1 MHTKKSDLERLDF
14 FAFCIALKMELCYNN
29 INYILFAI
37 ATGRNDMSTAI
48 NALINFI
55 EKSPT
60 AFHAVASCAEI
71 LEEKGYTR
79 LCEQNAW
86 KLEAGKGYYITRNQS
101 SIIAFRVPHGK
112 PRNFMVAASHTDS
125 PMFKVKSES
134 LSPAFDQYARLNTEP
149 YGGTIFSTWFDRP
162 LSLAGRVIVS
172 KEGKIEARLI
182 NFERDLLVIPNVA
195 IHMQRGINSG
205 YSYNPAID
213 LLPLLSQDV
222 KTDLKDLIAT
232 EAGCE
237 KEAILGYDLYVYNRT
252 PATLIGADCEFFSAP
267 RIDNLMCAF
276 GTLKGFLQ
284 SESKDSVTVF
294 YSADN
299 EETGSSTKQG
309 AGSVFLSDVI
319 DRICESFGIDSR
331 RALASSMLLSAD
343 NAHAKHPNH
352 PELCDAK
359 NAPHMNGGVVIKNN
373 AAQKYTTDGVS
384 ASILGQ
390 MCAHAG
396 VPTQQYANR
405 SDMPGGSTLGSIAT
419 TLTPML
425 SVDIGMA
432 QLAMHSAYETAGSK
446 DIDYLIAASEAFY
459 STELTAIGDGE
470 YSLLF
475 HTKKGARKDV

>member
-1 MHTKKSDLERLDF
+1 
-14 FAFCIALKMELCYNN
+14 
-29 INYILFAI
+29 
-37 ATGRNDMSTAI
+37 MSKAI

-60 AFHAVASCAEI
+60 AFHAVASCVQI
-71 LEEKGYTR
+71 LEEQGYAR
-79 LCEQNAW
+79 LCEGDEW
-86 KLEAGKGYYITRNQS
+86 KLEAGKGYYLTRNQS
-101 SIIAFRVPHGK
+101 SVIAFRIPTGK
-112 PRNFMVAASHTDS
+112 ARNFMVAASHTDS

-134 LSPAFDQYARLNTEP
+134 LSPAFDQYMRLSTEP
-149 YGGTIFSTWFDRP
+149 YGGTIFSTWLDRP

-172 KEGKIEARLI
+172 DGETIEARLV

-205 YSYNPAID
+205 YSYNPAVD
-213 LLPLLSQDV
+213 LLPLLSQDA
-222 KTDLKDLIAT
+222 KADFKALLAT
-232 EAGCE
+232 EAGCK
-237 KEAILGYDLYVYNRT
+237 KEEILGYDLYVYNRT
-252 PATLIGADCEFFSAP
+252 PATRIGADGEFFSAP

-276 GTLKGFLQ
+276 GTLEGFIN
-284 SESKDSVTVF
+284 SKNKDSVTVF

-309 AGSVFLSDVI
+309 AGSVFLSDII
-319 DRICESFGIDSR
+319 DRICESFDIDRR

-359 NAPHMNGGVVIKNN
+359 NAPNMNGGVVIKNN
-373 AAQKYTTDGVS
+373 AAQKYTTDAIS
-384 ASILGQ
+384 ASIFGE
-390 MCAHAG
+390 MCAEAG

-419 TLTPML
+419 TLTPMI

-432 QLAMHSAYETAGSK
+432 QLAMHSAYETAGAK
-446 DIDYLIAASEAFY
+446 DINYLIAASEAFY
-459 STELTAIGDGE
+459 NAELTVMGDGQ
-470 YSLLF
+470 YRLQF
-475 HTKKGARKDV
+475 PGKKGARKNV